1 MRWFYIIFQLII
13 LLVLSLNPV
22 LVIIYAEKLSTL
34 TINSK
39 FIILSSIVILDFL
52 IINLL
57 INTFFT
63 YPINKLEYTIK
74 KFLVW
79 NLKDKEIKII
89 KSLNPK
95 LNYILLFFSK
105 ILHNLKNIKSEFVH
119 WKEIKSEV
127 QIWKEIQE
135 KMINKKLKTIPSL
148 EVIIKTRPAWEI
160 WWDSYDI
167 ISVWDNY
174 YIYVWDATWHWV
186 WAWFIM
192 IMVNALISWFAKI
205 FKNWNVVLT
214 KTNEVL
220 KPRVKA
226 NLLMSLLLVRWNE
239 KDKKIYMT
247 WAGHEYLLIYKH
259 KSNKCYKIKSWG
271 VALGMIS
278 DTSKFIKEK
287 EISFEKNDI
296 IILYSDWITEAINK
310 WQKDWTEEMFWEQR
324 LIDSIEDAPLIKWT
338 NFKSSQSI
346 FNNITIELSKFMWYK
361 HIQLDDITLATIYYK
376 WNNYNKNN
384 DFKDEISNDFI
395 TEWKW

>member
-338 NFKSSQSI
+338 NFKSTQSI